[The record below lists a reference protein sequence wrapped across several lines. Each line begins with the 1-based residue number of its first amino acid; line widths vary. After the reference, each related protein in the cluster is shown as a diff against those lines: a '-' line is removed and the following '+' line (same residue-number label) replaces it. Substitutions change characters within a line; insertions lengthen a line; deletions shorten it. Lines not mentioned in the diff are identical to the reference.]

1 MSISY
6 TWTIQNMFAQKQLD
20 DYTDVVIQVA
30 WTCVGT
36 DGTYYSSSPGLTRL
50 TFTAPD
56 PNFTPYDQL
65 SQEQVLAWIWGPGGV
80 DQLQVQEN
88 INAEIEL
95 QANPPIVVLPLPWSN

>member
-6 TWTIQNMFAQKQLD
+6 TWTIENMSTQVQLD
-20 DYTDVVIQVA
+20 GYTDVVIQVA

-36 DGTYYSSSPGLTRL
+36 DGTYYVSIPGLTRL

-65 SQEQVLAWIWGPGGV
+65 TQEQVLAWIWGPGGV
-80 DQLQVQEN
+80 DQLQVEAN
-88 INAEIEL
+88 ITTEIEL

>member
-30 WTCVGT
+30 WSCFGT
-36 DGTYYSSSPGLTRL
+36 DGTYSASSPGLTSL
-50 TFTAPD
+50 VFYSPD

-65 SQEQVLAWIWGPGGV
+65 TEEQVLDWIWGSGGV
-80 DQLQVQEN
+80 DQAQVQEN
-88 INAEIEL
+88 IAAEIEV
-95 QANPPIVVLPLPWSN
+95 QVNPPIVVLPLPWTS